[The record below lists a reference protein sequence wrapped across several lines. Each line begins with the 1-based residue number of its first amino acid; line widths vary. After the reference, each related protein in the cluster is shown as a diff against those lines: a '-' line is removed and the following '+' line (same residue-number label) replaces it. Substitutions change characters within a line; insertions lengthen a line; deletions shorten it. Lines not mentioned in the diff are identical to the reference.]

1 MGIIRQKLASLR
13 TRRPRVLAA
22 CLALALAFGLG
33 MYVQSRRA
41 AAEAEDDLYSACVNL
56 EAHLSSPEAWLR
68 LPYFQ
73 ALESPMED
81 PGMKAEM
88 AHVRRWAARILE
100 AQPADSQGASGAP
113 VPHAYLRALAE
124 ELLGS
129 SCPDAPSAARLFAL
143 CEPLERALETCA
155 SQEALLPALE
165 AELARPSGA
174 AVLALL
180 EISAEGTITTQGGT

>member
-1 MGIIRQKLASLR
+1 MGMIRQKLASVR
-13 TRRPRVLAA
+13 TRWPRILAA

-56 EAHLSSPEAWLR
+56 EAHLSSPEIWLR

-100 AQPADSQGASGAP
+100 AELADPREAADAP
-113 VPHAYLRALAE
+113 VSHAYLHALAE
-124 ELLGS
+124 EVLGS
-129 SCPDAPSAARLFAL
+129 SYPDIQAADRLFA
-143 CEPLERALETCA
+143 ACA
-155 SQEALLPALE
+155 PFQNAMEASTSPEEFFPALE
-165 AELARPSGA
+165 KELAGPSGQD
-174 AVLALL
+174 VQKFL
-180 EISAEGTITTQGGT
+180 EISKDK